1 MQSDE
6 MWLCGDVHGDLRTLR
21 RALWDRSPPKA
32 IVLVGDLDPPEL
44 VGPWLEAAIGHHVDT
59 WFIHGNHETDSVIPR
74 LGVVPCRSL
83 PRKLAWRMRST
94 QRNGNR

>member
-44 VGPWLEAAIGHHVDT
+44 VVRGWKLQSVT
-59 WFIHGNHETDSVIPR
+59 MSIHGS
-74 LGVVPCRSL
+74 
-83 PRKLAWRMRST
+83 ST
-94 QRNGNR
+94 AITRQTP